1 MAGKGQLS
9 PSAIMLSTHANI
21 ALYSLAFWIQQA
33 AVPFLL
39 QKWEA
44 SNLAFGYLQTMFAAV
59 QLLGGP
65 LFGRFGD
72 LYGARLALCLAFGA
86 SGISCLTV
94 ALTDGLFWMFLS
106 RLPLMLVHAMQGGQ
120 MVVTDLSDPL
130 KRSDS
135 LAKLGISY
143 GVGMVLGSLSSG
155 FIIKATSEHYACF
168 IAAVLSFG
176 SMSAVWLTIPANLK
190 ASPVMS
196 KSSTASSSADDANE
210 AGFKSSSSG
219 AKVFDLAK
227 FSEFLVKNRRT
238 RWLLAVKVVT
248 GIPIGLLQSM
258 MPIISVKQLG
268 ATPQISGI
276 MMAYVAVVSMAVQ
289 GLGIS
294 VLTKRFSDSL
304 LLTVGCAILTA
315 FLGTQIYYLFV
326 CILPLVIGLTL
337 INVLVSSAL
346 TNAVSLEDTGSV
358 LGINMSI
365 NSVIRIASPTL
376 GGLMLDN
383 LGVWSFGFLGSVNSA
398 LVAAYILRAHLKRV

>member
-1 MAGKGQLS
+1 
-9 PSAIMLSTHANI
+9 
-21 ALYSLAFWIQQA
+21 
-33 AVPFLL
+33 
-39 QKWEA
+39 
-44 SNLAFGYLQTMFAAV
+44 MFAAV
-59 QLLGGP
+59 QLLGRAVWP
-65 LFGRFGD
+65 IWR

-304 LLTVGCAILTA
+304 LLTVGCAILTVGYFMLA